1 MGRLRKRLKDENGA
15 VMLIEAVF
23 IYPIVFLAIFF
34 LIYVGLFILQYM
46 SVSAYAQK
54 VALLASREVAYPG
67 YINLVSKDV
76 YTTSA
81 VEADLGTDAEGN
93 TINSFSGKV
102 TLNFDPKKAQVNAY
116 RYWGDPLSSESKTVL
131 VNILKEMVKKNSII
145 GAGGDVKATVEAENY
160 FVTQYVKVSVS
171 QPLASF
177 PVLDAF
183 GIEQPTVSA
192 TVQASVNDTD
202 ELVRNV
208 DFAVD
213 AIRAI
218 AKKLGID
225 TDNIKQKFKE
235 AKEFLGL

>member
-1 MGRLRKRLKDENGA
+1 MRRLRKRLKDENGA

-81 VEADLGTDAEGN
+81 VEADLGTDADGN

>member
-1 MGRLRKRLKDENGA
+1 MRKLRKCLKEENGA
-15 VMLIEAVF
+15 AMLIEAVV

-54 VALLASREVAYPG
+54 VALLASREVAFPG
-67 YINLVSKDV
+67 YISLVSEDV
-76 YTTSA
+76 YTTAA
-81 VEADLGTDAEGN
+81 VEADLGTDSDGDQA
-93 TINSFSGKV
+93 TSFKGMVKM
-102 TLNFDPKKAQVNAY
+102 NFDPKNAQVNAY

-131 VNILKEMVKKNSII
+131 VNILKEMVDKNSLI
-145 GAGGDVKATVEAENY
+145 GAEGEVTASVEAENY

-171 QPLASF
+171 QPLAGF
-177 PVLDAF
+177 AVLDFF

-208 DFAVD
+208 DFAAD
-213 AIRAI
+213 AIKAI

-225 TDNIKQKFKE
+225 AGSIKKKFKD
-235 AKEFLGL
+235 AKSFLGL